1 MVKSHL
7 KRLSS
12 PRTWPIAK
20 KSLTFVARPRPGAH
34 KLDMQVALS
43 VALRDMIGVAQTAKQ
58 ARFILHNKNCLVDG
72 KVVHNAR
79 RPVGFMDVIS
89 LPQSKEHY
97 RLLINNKNK
106 LYAVKI
112 SDKEASQKIVRVIN
126 KTTLKGGVMQLNT
139 LDGRCVRVDDASKY
153 SVGDSL
159 VLSLPD
165 QKIANSLPLEKKA
178 TVLLSRGSHAGE
190 VGVIED
196 IEDSVV
202 TVKTD
207 SLTFRTKKDYAVV
220 IGKDKP
226 VITL

>member
-1 MVKSHL
+1 MVKQHL

-34 KLDMQVALS
+34 KIDMQVPLS
-43 VALRDMIGVAQTAKQ
+43 LALRDMIGAVETTKQ
-58 ARFILHNKNCLVDG
+58 AKFILHNKECLVDG
-72 KVVHNAR
+72 KVVHDVK

-89 LPQSKEHY
+89 LPKAKEHY
-97 RLLINNKNK
+97 RILVNKRNK

-112 SDKEASQKIVRVIN
+112 SEKESSQKIARVIN
-126 KTTLKGGVMQLNT
+126 KTTLKGGIMQLNT
-139 LDGRCVRVDDASKY
+139 FDGRCVRVDDASRY
-153 SVGDSL
+153 AVGDSL
-159 VLSLPD
+159 ILSLPD
-165 QKIANSLPLEKKA
+165 QKISDFLPLKKNA
-178 TVLLSRGSHAGE
+178 TILLTRGSHVGE
-190 VGVIED
+190 IGTIED

-207 SLTFRTKKDYAVV
+207 DKTFRTKKEYAVV
-220 IGKDKP
+220 IGKTKP